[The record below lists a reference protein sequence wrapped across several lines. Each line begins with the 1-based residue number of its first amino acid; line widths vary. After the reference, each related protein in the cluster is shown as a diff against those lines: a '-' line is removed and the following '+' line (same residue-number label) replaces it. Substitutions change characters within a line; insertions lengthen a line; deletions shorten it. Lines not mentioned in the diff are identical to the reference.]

1 MIRKYGLLHPNG
13 GHGQDIAL
21 DATLF
26 IDGKGVERWREVSQ
40 TLPDL
45 PTADEVLTRI
55 RQEIDAVE
63 LRPDEADLERWLENQ
78 LSSTPTSLQLTI
90 FAMTGSFERFPD
102 FLSRGLLDL
111 VQVSTQNESEQ
122 KERERLSAC
131 LDCDFIAR
139 GETVEDVLKENLGP
153 CRAMS

>member
-1 MIRKYGLLHPNG
+1 M
-13 GHGQDIAL
+13 D
-21 DATLF
+21 
-26 IDGKGVERWREVSQ
+26 
-40 TLPDL
+40 
-45 PTADEVLTRI
+45 
-55 RQEIDAVE
+55 EIDAVE